1 MSHPES
7 KPASTTSPLH
17 PSEPSAPDA
26 APALRAP
33 SKHLATLAVHGGLG
47 HTSSFHGA
55 VTTPVFQTST
65 YRHAPDADGC
75 YDAVRYSRLSN
86 GPNHVVLHDKLALM
100 TGHEA
105 ALVCASGMAA
115 IAGTLLGLV
124 RPGERIFF
132 QRGLYGGTQ
141 LLHDQDLPRLG
152 IACDLATTDDV
163 ARWRDAIL
171 PGTRAIYVEAIA
183 NPLTTVI
190 DLAAVVA
197 LAHEIGALAIIDATF
212 ASPVNLRPAELGF
225 DVEVHSATKY
235 LNGHSDV
242 IAGVVAGHEP
252 LVRKVRVTQNHLG
265 GSLDPHACFLLE
277 RGLKT
282 LTLRV
287 HQQNATALGLARFL
301 AAHPH
306 VHAVHYPGLDPEG
319 RVPSS
324 VRERFHGFG
333 GVLSFTTEPR
343 RAQALLTRLALA
355 TPAPSL
361 GGPETLVTIPAT
373 TSHSGVPR
381 EARLAMG
388 IEDGLVRVAC
398 GLEALDDIIADF
410 AQALA

>member
-7 KPASTTSPLH
+7 KPTA
-17 PSEPSAPDA
+17 SEPTQSSGER
-26 APALRAP
+26 RAP
-33 SKHLATLAVHGGLG
+33 VPSQHLETLAVHGGFG
-47 HTSSFHGA
+47 HTMSFHGA
-55 VTTPVFQTST
+55 VATPIFQSST
-65 YRHAPDADGC
+65 YRHAPDADGR

-86 GPNHVVLHDKLALM
+86 GPNHVVLHDKLARM

-141 LLHDQDLPRLG
+141 ILHDQDLPNLG
-152 IACDLATTDDV
+152 IGCDLATTDDV
-163 ARWRDAIL
+163 ATWRDAIR

-183 NPLTTVI
+183 NPLTTVL

-197 LAHEIGALAIIDATF
+197 LAREIGALAIIDATF
-212 ASPVNLRPAELGF
+212 ASPVNFRPSELGF

-242 IAGVVAGHEP
+242 IAGVVAGREP
-252 LVRKVRVTQNHLG
+252 LVHKVRLTQNHLG
-265 GSLDPHACFLLE
+265 GALDPHACFLLE

-287 HQQNATALGLARFL
+287 RQQNAATLGLARYL
-301 AAHPH
+301 AGHPH
-306 VHAVHYPGLDPEG
+306 VHAVHYPGLDPE
-319 RVPSS
+319 RLVPSA
-324 VRERFHGFG
+324 VRDRFHGYG
-333 GVLSFTTEPR
+333 GVLSFTTEAS
-343 RAQALLTRLALA
+343 RARELMTRLMLA

-373 TSHSGVPR
+373 TSHSGVAR

-398 GLEALDDIIADF
+398 GLEALDDIVADF